1 MTTITTPFTPKM
13 IELVGSIINNEDL
26 ESVSLKINQGII
38 SVSGD
43 DEDMFVFGEML
54 VMLKDCDNQLI
65 NRLSRYSQKC
75 LTDRLDPNF
84 ASAVQEAVQLLKA
97 LLR

>member
-13 IELVGSIINNEDL
+13 IELVGSIINNKDL
-26 ESVSLKINQGII
+26 KSVSLKINQGII

-43 DEDMFVFGEML
+43 DKDMFVFGEML

-75 LTDRLDPNF
+75 LTDRLDPDF
-84 ASAVQEAVQLLKA
+84 ALAVQEAVQLLKA